1 MLARCFLSGSWTRRR
16 CAALP
21 FAALLLAACC
31 AQGALAQTSEPVRPI
46 SDAQLAGA
54 LRAGGLVVYF
64 RHTAT
69 DFSRNDDKMRD
80 FDDCDNQRPLSDKG
94 REEARS
100 IGNEWHRL
108 KFPVGRVLA
117 SPYCRTREVA
127 QLIFGAHGH
136 AVERSFAVRGGPQ
149 QEGGDRYTDLKQL
162 FSTPPQAGKNL
173 IISSHGN
180 PFQAIAGAPYLRE
193 GEAAVVRPLG
203 QGRWEVIARLGGEDW
218 ARLR

>member
-1 MLARCFLSGSWTRRR
+1 MGSKGLSIGLRAGLHAGR
-16 CAALP
+16 AL
-21 FAALLLAACC
+21 AALLLAGACGL
-31 AQGALAQTSEPVRPI
+31 AAAQTSEPVRPI
-46 SDAQLAGA
+46 SDAQLASS
-54 LRAGGLVVYF
+54 LRAGGLVVYY
-64 RHTAT
+64 RHTST

-127 QLIFGAHGH
+127 QLIYGAHGH

-149 QEGGDRYTDLKQL
+149 QEGGDRYAELKQL
-162 FSTPPQAGKNL
+162 FSTTPPAGRNL

-180 PFQAIAGAPYLRE
+180 PFQAIAGSPYLRE

-203 QGRWEVIARLGGEDW
+203 QGKWEVIARLGIEDW

>member
-1 MLARCFLSGSWTRRR
+1 MLRGFFRTASSIGRRR
-16 CAALP
+16 TALRL
-21 FAALLLAACC
+21 AALLLAACC
-31 AQGALAQTSEPVRPI
+31 GGALAQTSEPVRPI
-46 SDAQLAGA
+46 SDAQLATA
-54 LRAGGLVVYF
+54 LRAGGLVVYY
-64 RHTAT
+64 RHTST
-69 DFSRNDDKMRD
+69 DFSRNDEKMAN

-94 REEARS
+94 RAEARS
-100 IGNEWHRL
+100 IGNEWQRL

-127 QLIFGAHGH
+127 QLIYGAHGH

-149 QEGGDRYTDLKQL
+149 QEGGDRYTELKQI
-162 FSTPPQAGKNL
+162 FSTAPSSGKNL

-180 PFQAIAGAPYLRE
+180 PFQAVAGSPYLRE

-203 QGRWEVIARLGGEDW
+203 AGRWEVIARLGWEDW